1 MAVVCLLL
9 VNADILDLKSG
20 IAANVNMTLQ
30 YSGQTLLPYNVGQY
44 TVVVHSVPLVFLT
57 KTKKSMDFFTFV
69 LQIYI
74 RQIRISW
81 KNYLP
86 SGFQNSNP
94 QKMDFFY

>member
-44 TVVVHSVPLVFLT
+44 TVVVVHSVSLVFLT
-57 KTKKSMDFFTFV
+57 QTKKSMDFFT
-69 LQIYI
+69 LIYL
-74 RQIRISW
+74 S
-81 KNYLP
+81 YT
-86 SGFQNSNP
+86 
-94 QKMDFFY
+94 